1 MRKNKAVT
9 AAQEQKL
16 LAALAEH
23 FTGSAVLTLN
33 GVAYKAKD
41 LQKQIQAHLDAM
53 SAADA
58 LRAKW
63 QTAVVSA
70 NAADATVMGILP
82 ALRTHLIS
90 QFGDT
95 SQTVRDF
102 GFTPKTRSTT
112 VAAQAEGIAKREAT
126 RAARGTKGKK
136 QKEAIVGSVAPAT
149 ASEAPAPKAAP
160 ASAPTAGGA
169 TASSASA

>member
-9 AAQEQKL
+9 AATERKL

-41 LQKQIQAHLDAM
+41 LQKQIQAHLDTT

-58 LRAKW
+58 IKAKW
-63 QTAVVSA
+63 QTAVASA
-70 NAADATVMGILP
+70 DDAGATVTGILP

-90 QFGDT
+90 QFGGA

-102 GFTPKTRSTT
+102 GFTPKKRATT
-112 VAAQAEGIAKREAT
+112 VAAKASGNAKRKAT
-126 RAARGTKGKK
+126 RVARGTMGSK
-136 QKEAIVGSVAPAT
+136 QREAIVGTVVPAT
-149 ASEAPAPKAAP
+149 TPEAQPPKPAP
-160 ASAPTAGGA
+160 ASAPTTGSPTAQ
-169 TASSASA
+169 TASA